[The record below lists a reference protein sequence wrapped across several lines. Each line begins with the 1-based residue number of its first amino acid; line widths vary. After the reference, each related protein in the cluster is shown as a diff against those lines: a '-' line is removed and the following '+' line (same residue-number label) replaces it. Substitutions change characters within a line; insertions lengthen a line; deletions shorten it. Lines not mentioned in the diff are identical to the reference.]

1 MVENYKYREQDIFSS
16 LFNQHTNMLYDEYDF
31 SFLKKIINIIII
43 KSSDFQ
49 KPKKSVLL

>member
-31 SFLKKIINIIII
+31 SF
-43 KSSDFQ
+43 F
-49 KPKKSVLL
+49 